1 MDEKAAAAAQNTNI
15 GVDISAKVDINQYI
29 NDVFEFFGGDAKDK
43 QNYRD
48 RLNQSGVPTIHDWF
62 SGYGTDYSNSNQMI
76 IMALI
81 AVVVVVVIASM
92 FSGK

>member
-1 MDEKAAAAAQNTNI
+1 MAEQTEGANVGVNVNATVDVNTFFQDLLE
-15 GVDISAKVDINQYI
+15 V
-29 NDVFEFFGGDAKDK
+29 FGGDGKNQ

-48 RLNQSGVPTIHDWF
+48 RLNKSGVPTIHDWF